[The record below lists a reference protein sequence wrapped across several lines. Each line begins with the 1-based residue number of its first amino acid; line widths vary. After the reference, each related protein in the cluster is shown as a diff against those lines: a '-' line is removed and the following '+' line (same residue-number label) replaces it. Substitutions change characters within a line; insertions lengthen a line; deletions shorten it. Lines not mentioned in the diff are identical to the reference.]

1 MTYQV
6 NIPEKCVMDKG
17 QEKKGITM
25 YKIAK
30 NINNKNNSN
39 KQQERITFL
48 NLINLYHNN
57 LS

>member
-1 MTYQV
+1 
-6 NIPEKCVMDKG
+6 MDKG